1 MTPETSLYY
10 LSVTLKASLKTTD
23 GGVWVQYY
31 DIGEEGLTGMTPVTS
46 AKVGLVR
53 ESFLRGKGEA
63 EEGPEIAKEEEQ
75 EELGKGRALRRLAK
89 WSISLCGRA
98 AVGGTAKILV

>member
-1 MTPETSLYY
+1 
-10 LSVTLKASLKTTD
+10 
-23 GGVWVQYY
+23 
-31 DIGEEGLTGMTPVTS
+31 MTPVTS